1 MPTLIGEKRQGSI
14 TIRPGKNGVL
24 VQEQP
29 FYVTVMADSKFQD
42 RVAIILN
49 TPGMP
54 RFGQIYAGGLAV
66 KSINAERDEDDPLRW
81 HVTITASSEVEED
94 QETRNESSGSPS
106 TNPIDWIP
114 IASVRFET
122 YDEVLREDL
131 SDPPKKW
138 VNSAKKPF
146 ETGLVRQRRLA
157 MVSFSQFEPVSTALE
172 TIMDRCDTINSAVY
186 KGKAEKTLLLNV
198 EGATIG
204 TYSGIRCWR
213 VDYTMRYKKDTW
225 TLKQLDVGYGYY
237 ESGEFKPFKD
247 SEGNQYLGSL
257 NGSGGKVADEAT
269 MDPEEI
275 PFELYE
281 AIDFNTFLK
290 VLFT

>member
-29 FYVTVMADSKFQD
+29 FYVTVIADTKYQD
-42 RVAIILN
+42 RVAIILD

-106 TNPIDWIP
+106 SNPIEWIP
-114 IASVRFET
+114 IANVRFET
-122 YDEVLREDL
+122 YDEVLREDF

-146 ETGLVRQRRLA
+146 ETGLVRQRRIP
-157 MVSFSQFEPVSTALE
+157 MVAFSQFEPASTTLE
-172 TIMDRCDTINSAVY
+172 TIMDRCDTINVGVY
-186 KGKAEKTLLLNV
+186 KSKAAKTLLLNV

-213 VDYTMRYKKDTW
+213 VDYTMRYKEDTW
-225 TLKQLDVGYGYY
+225 TLKQLDVGWGYY

-247 SEGNQYLGSL
+247 AEGNSFLGSL
-257 NGSGGKVADEAT
+257 NGFGGKRPNQETD
-269 MDPEEI
+269 DPAEI
-275 PFELYE
+275 PFELYK
-281 AIDFNTFLK
+281 AINFNTFLK

>member
-29 FYVTVMADSKFQD
+29 FYVTVMADSKYQD
-42 RVAIILN
+42 RVAIILD

-54 RFGQIYAGGLAV
+54 RFGQNYAGGLAV

-114 IASVRFET
+114 IASVRFES
-122 YDEVLREDL
+122 YEEVLRKDF
-131 SDPPKKW
+131 SDPPKKF

-146 ETGLVRQRRLA
+146 ETGLIRQRRLA
-157 MVSFSQFEPVSTALE
+157 MVSFSQFEPVSTTLE
-172 TIMDRCDTINSAVY
+172 TIMDRCDTVNSAEY
-186 KGKAEKTLLLNV
+186 KGKDEKTLLLNV

-213 VDYTMRYKKDTW
+213 VDYTMRYKEDTW

-237 ESGEFKPFKD
+237 QSGEFKPFVD
-247 SEGNQYLGSL
+247 VEGNQYLGSL
-257 NGSGGKVADEAT
+257 NGSGGKVANEAADE
-269 MDPEEI
+269 PEELE
-275 PFELYE
+275 FELYK
-281 AIDFNTFLK
+281 AINFNTFLK

>member
-29 FYVTVMADSKFQD
+29 FYVTVMADYKFQD

-106 TNPIDWIP
+106 SNPIEWIP
-114 IASVRFET
+114 IANVRFEA
-122 YDEVLREDL
+122 YDEVLKKDING
-131 SDPPKKW
+131 KKW

-146 ETGLVRQRRLA
+146 ETGLVRQRRIA
-157 MVSFSQFEPVSTALE
+157 MVAFSQFEPASTKLE
-172 TIMDRCDTINSAVY
+172 TIMDRCDTINSTEY
-186 KGKAEKTLLLNV
+186 KGKDEKTLLLNV

-213 VDYTMRYKKDTW
+213 VDYTMRYKEDTW
-225 TLKQLDVGYGYY
+225 TLFQLDVGYGYY
-237 ESGEFKPFKD
+237 QSGEFKPFVD
-247 SEGNQYLGSL
+247 AEGNQYLGSL
-257 NGSGGKVADEAT
+257 NGSGGKVANEETDE
-269 MDPEEI
+269 PEELE
-275 PFELYE
+275 FELYK
-281 AIDFNTFLK
+281 AINFNTFLK